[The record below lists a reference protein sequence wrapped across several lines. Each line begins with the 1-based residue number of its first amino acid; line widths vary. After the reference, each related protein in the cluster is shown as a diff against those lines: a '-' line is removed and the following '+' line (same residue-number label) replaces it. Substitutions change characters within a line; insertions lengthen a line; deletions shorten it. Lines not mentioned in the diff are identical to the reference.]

1 MRKWLTSLGS
11 WFFFQYFIPFPF
23 SPFLIFCCFLLL
35 GVFPVHTILRKHH
48 RDGNFYLR
56 TPTCGRR
63 ILLRVFHSNF
73 WAFSWKCQAP
83 LSRSLWSGYHWKDSS
98 CDDVRSGTK
107 TKARHSRL
115 RATRESMGNIPSQ
128 RSGWGDVAQ
137 TRYSG
142 ILTRLSKHI
151 LSFPDELNI
160 VFSGNMCPSDFS

>member
-1 MRKWLTSLGS
+1 MGANSVGAN
-11 WFFFQYFIPFPF
+11 
-23 SPFLIFCCFLLL
+23 SPLAETGINLY
-35 GVFPVHTILRKHH
+35 V
-48 RDGNFYLR
+48 
-56 TPTCGRR
+56 RR
-63 ILLRVFHSNF
+63 
-73 WAFSWKCQAP
+73 
-83 LSRSLWSGYHWKDSS
+83 
-98 CDDVRSGTK
+98 GTK
-107 TKARHSRL
+107 PNAHHGRL